1 MEVIKN
7 TGNYI
12 VFGEDEEPDEGIW
25 TDYKTETDR
34 KIREYIEDLNSGENN
49 PAGGLPRRPC
59 AEPLRARLHAIPD
72 MCRSCRQRGKASFRQ
87 GPRYIRHL
95 KREKLTE
102 ETRWL
107 KNILKQRASY
117 SSWDSK

>member
-34 KIREYIEDLNSGENN
+34 KIREYIEDLSSGESDT
-49 PAGGLPRRPC
+49 AGGLPHRPC
-59 AEPLRARLHAIPD
+59 AGPLRARYMPSPPRAGHVA
-72 MCRSCRQRGKASFRQ
+72 GKAR
-87 GPRYIRHL
+87 
-95 KREKLTE
+95 
-102 ETRWL
+102 
-107 KNILKQRASY
+107 RASDRVLIHIDTQKEK
-117 SSWDSK
+117 S

>member
-49 PAGGLPRRPC
+49 PAGGLPHGPALMLTRERDVTSSPPHAGRVATTARC
-59 AEPLRARLHAIPD
+59 A
-72 MCRSCRQRGKASFRQ
+72 CRQKG
-87 GPRYIRHL
+87 H
-95 KREKLTE
+95 
-102 ETRWL
+102 
-107 KNILKQRASY
+107 
-117 SSWDSK
+117 

>member
-34 KIREYIEDLNSGENN
+34 KIREYIEDLSSGEGDTT
-49 PAGGLPRRPC
+49 GGLPRRPC
-59 AEPLRARLHAIPD
+59 AGPLRARLHAIPAT
-72 MCRSCRQRGKASFRQ
+72 CGSCRRKGKASFRQ
-87 GPRYIRHL
+87 GPQLLRHL
-95 KREKLTE
+95 KAKKLTE
-102 ETRWL
+102 KGE
-107 KNILKQRASY
+107 N
-117 SSWDSK
+117 